1 MDLQGGVYVY
11 RQTLVEFSPEFLNL
25 IILFLEPHSFFVL
38 ILTNKIMAQ
47 V

>member
-1 MDLQGGVYVY
+1 MDLQDGVSVY
-11 RQTLVEFSPEFLNL
+11 RQTLVEFSLEFFNL